1 VILLSSTMKKQFN
14 KFALNPPQ
22 GLMLIGPHGSG
33 KEQVLQSLASQF
45 TAKPEDI
52 IIIRP
57 LEDKK
62 QISINQARE
71 IKKYL
76 RLKAGRPQVILIPNA
91 ELLTREA
98 QNSLLKIIEETPTN
112 FHFFMATSSE
122 NEIIETI
129 KSRVVLWHF
138 KNPNS
143 KEITSYFNHVEPTK
157 LKRAIIISG
166 NKPGEL
172 TRIVNNE
179 STEEDFFGPIEYAKE
194 LLVQTTFER
203 LLKVDSLS
211 KNSPFALE
219 VLDALTVIC
228 LATIENLANSNDLKK
243 IKPWQVRLKKIEQA
257 RQLYDVSV
265 QPKLILGQ
273 LFLVL

>member
-1 VILLSSTMKKQFN
+1 
-14 KFALNPPQ
+14 
-22 GLMLIGPHGSG
+22 
-33 KEQVLQSLASQF
+33 
-45 TAKPEDI
+45 
-52 IIIRP
+52 
-57 LEDKK
+57 
-62 QISINQARE
+62 
-71 IKKYL
+71 
-76 RLKAGRPQVILIPNA
+76 
-91 ELLTREA
+91 
-98 QNSLLKIIEETPTN
+98 
-112 FHFFMATSSE
+112 MATSSE

-129 KSRVVLWHF
+129 QSRVVLWHF
-138 KNPNS
+138 KNPSS
-143 KEITSYFNHVEPTK
+143 KEIASYFSQVESTK
-157 LKRAIIISG
+157 LKKAIIISG
-166 NKPGEL
+166 SKPGEL
-172 TRIVNNE
+172 ARIVSNE

-194 LLVQTTFER
+194 LLAQTTFER

-257 RQLYDVSV
+257 RQLYEVSV